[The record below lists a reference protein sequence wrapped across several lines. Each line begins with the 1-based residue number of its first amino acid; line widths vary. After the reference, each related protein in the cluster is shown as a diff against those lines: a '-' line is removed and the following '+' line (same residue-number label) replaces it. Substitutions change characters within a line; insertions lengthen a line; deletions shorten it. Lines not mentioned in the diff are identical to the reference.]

1 MRILSPLQKHT
12 GRTSMAENQQK
23 PDDQGQ
29 RRQDPSQNPPM
40 TQPDTGKED
49 PNKDRKAGDEKRQ
62 GENPNR
68 DTPGQNR

>member
-1 MRILSPLQKHT
+1 M
-12 GRTSMAENQQK
+12 GENPQR

-29 RRQDPSQNPPM
+29 RRQDPNQSTPM

-49 PNKDRKAGDEKRQ
+49 LNKDRKAGDEKRQ

-68 DTPGQNR
+68 DTPGADR